1 MKTLVKTVSSVFWTI
16 FLFLLTT
23 TETSQAG
30 YNSNTETNWQSGI
43 NVTVTEDETISE
55 ELGIAGIHVEIR
67 GTAEK
72 ELKIFAIK
80 AKINGDVYKPVMVVA
95 ADAELDG
102 TFGENFTCYAANAE
116 LSGTFNG
123 DVTVKAARITL
134 DPATV
139 IMGNFNYSAASIQ
152 GLDKASISGTVSET
166 PLDDADQE
174 WNTWREDIGE
184 VAAAAAVAGWIL
196 SLAAII
202 VTGFILRSLFPQQIE
217 TAVTTISASPW
228 AAVGIG
234 FVVFVATPP
243 AIAIT
248 LATLVGIPL
257 GLIAGM
263 LFLIALFISQIFSG
277 LWLGRKITGRF
288 RNDETA
294 PSFFWPFTLGILLIW
309 LVGLIPFIG
318 WLVGFIFTLL
328 GLGALWLT
336 IWHSVQANRA

>member
-1 MKTLVKTVSSVFWTI
+1 MKTLTSTLLCL
-16 FLFLLTT
+16 LFILFAADDSLAFQDHPD
-23 TETSQAG
+23 SDA
-30 YNSNTETNWQSGI
+30 NWRTGINLVIPQDEVVQEELDIAGI
-43 NVTVTEDETISE
+43 NVEVN
-55 ELGIAGIHVEIR
+55 
-67 GTAEK
+67 GTAE
-72 ELKIFAIK
+72 
-80 AKINGDVYKPVMVVA
+80 NNMNVVA
-95 ADAELDG
+95 VKALTSGDFRKQVQILATDAKLGG
-102 TFGENFTCYAANAE
+102 TFAESVTCYAANAE
-116 LSGTFNG
+116 LSGTFKG

-139 IMGNFNYSAASIQ
+139 IMGDFNYSAASIQ

-217 TAVTTISASPW
+217 TAVSTITASPW

-277 LWLGRKITGRF
+277 LWLGRKITGKLRG
-288 RNDETA
+288 DEAA

-336 IWHSVQANRA
+336 LWHSIQTNRA